1 MLLSQQTMNF
11 SQIGLTTSQLY
22 LILILFFT
30 LLIQALY
37 YFLVMGR
44 VAYRKKRT
52 IANRNSEPV
61 SVVVCAKN
69 EYHNLSQRLPILLEQ
84 KYPDFEVVVVND
96 ASTDETEYFLQACV
110 KVYPEGKLKV
120 VNMPNN
126 VNFFSGKK
134 YPLSIGIKSAKNDI
148 ILLTDADC
156 IPNSLYWIQEMA
168 NGFTE
173 GKNIVLGYGGYEKDK
188 INMMTPSEDLGF
200 EFSSRDMKPSF
211 GLHLLIQ
218 YDTLCTA
225 ANMMGFALL
234 GVPYMGV
241 GRNLAYRRSFFFD
254 KGGFIRHYRIKSGD
268 DDLFVNANATKQNT
282 AVVLSEESFTYS
294 APKLTYSTWFRQK
307 SRHLS
312 TGKYY
317 KNKHKLMLAVYPLSV
332 VLFYIGLVLAML
344 FFPWYYP
351 IGILLLK
358 IILQIVSFYGVSKK
372 LRIKKVFIFAPL
384 LELFFVFFNTI
395 TGVFSLNHKRIRW
408 K

>member
-1 MLLSQQTMNF
+1 MDF
-11 SQIGLTTSQLY
+11 SQFGLTASQLY
-22 LILILFFT
+22 LLLILFAM

-44 VAYRKKRT
+44 MVYRKKR
-52 IANRNSEPV
+52 ANLPQNSEAV

-69 EYHNLSQRLPILLEQ
+69 EFHNLSQRLPILLEQ

-96 ASTDETEYFLQACV
+96 ASSDETEYFLKACA

-173 GKNIVLGYGGYEKDK
+173 GKEIVLGYGGYEKDK
-188 INMMTPSEDLGF
+188 ISMMTPSEDLGF
-200 EFSSRDMKPSF
+200 EFSDTGQKPPM

-218 YDTLCTA
+218 YDTMCTA

-241 GRNLAYRRSFFFD
+241 GRNLSYRRSFFFN
-254 KGGFIRHYRIKSGD
+254 KGGFIKHYRIKSGD
-268 DDLFVNANATKQNT
+268 DDLFVNVNATRQNT

-317 KNKHKLMLAVYPLSV
+317 KNKHKLMLAIYPLSV
-332 VLFYIGLVLAML
+332 VLFYISLVLAL
-344 FFPWYYP
+344 LYCPWYYS
-351 IGILLLK
+351 IGMLILK
-358 IILQIVSFYGVSKK
+358 IILQITAFYGVSKK

-395 TGVFSLNHKRIRW
+395 TGIFSLDHKRIQW